1 MQDESHGRRELVAAM
16 FSSEFVE
23 GGIDPAVLR
32 RVHAGDHA
40 EWLTA
45 LDRSGI
51 FGKETLA
58 DLTARWHDNPRDLLD
73 TLLTEADDVTKR
85 RCLTAWAGL
94 DRGTSEASAA
104 QIS

>member
-23 GGIDPAVLR
+23 GGVDPAVLR
-32 RVHAGDHA
+32 RIHAGDHA
-40 EWLTA
+40 EWQTA

-51 FGKETLA
+51 FGKQTLA

-73 TLLTEADDVTKR
+73 ALLTEADDVTKR
-85 RCLTAWAGL
+85 RCLTAWAEL
-94 DRGTSEASAA
+94 DRGTTETSAA

>member
-16 FSSEFVE
+16 FASEFVE
-23 GGIDPAVLR
+23 DGIDPAVLR
-32 RVHAGDHA
+32 RIHAGDHA

-58 DLTARWHDNPRDLLD
+58 DLTAQWRDHPRELLD

-85 RCLTAWAGL
+85 RCLIAWAGL
-94 DRGTSEASAA
+94 DRGATGNSAA